1 MRPHKSDL
9 LDDAREIV
17 FRRIA
22 AENGTAEP
30 RVKAAPPVGE
40 SGREDFGGLRFFVAR
55 GARLVCRRTLAVL
68 TIPTAA
74 R

>member
-40 SGREDFGGLRFFVAR
+40 SGREDFVA
-55 GARLVCRRTLAVL
+55 AAVCVFSSLVVL
-68 TIPTAA
+68 VWCVAA